1 MNNKVKLKAKE
12 WFKKAEHDVA
22 TVELIINTSGY
33 PDVAGV
39 LLQQALEK
47 FLKGYL
53 ISRGW
58 KLVKIHNLKDLLD
71 EAVKHDKKF
80 EKFYD
85 LVTLITGYY
94 FEEKYPFGK
103 SEVSLE
109 EIKEQMQEVKELINL
124 IRSGFEAD

>member
-1 MNNKVKLKAKE
+1 MNRKAKLKAKE
-12 WFKKAEHDVA
+12 WFKKAEHDLA
-22 TVELIINTSGY
+22 TVEMIINTSGY

-39 LLQQALEK
+39 LLQQTLEK
-47 FLKGYL
+47 YLKGYL
-53 ISRGW
+53 INRGW

-71 EAVKHDKKF
+71 EAFKHNRKF

-103 SEVSLE
+103 SEISLD
-109 EIKEQMQEVKELINL
+109 EIKEQMPEVKELMT
-124 IRSGFEAD
+124 

>member
-1 MNNKVKLKAKE
+1 MNSKATLKAKE
-12 WFKKAEHDVA
+12 WFKKAEHDLA
-22 TVELIINTSGY
+22 TVEMIINTSGY

-47 FLKGYL
+47 YLKGYL

-58 KLVKIHNLKDLLD
+58 RLAKIHNLEDLLD
-71 EAVKHDKKF
+71 EAVKHNKKY

-85 LVTLITGYY
+85 LVTIITGYY

-109 EIKEQMQEVKELINL
+109 EIKKQMPEVKDLINL
-124 IRSGFEAD
+124 IKSDFERD